1 MSRQHLVLHRSDCGA
16 VLRLVARKT
25 TGRTNFIDCEINPCV
40 TSNVMYNAI
49 NNNGKGRKMRKRIQE
64 IRAKIEALT
73 AQVERLNIEQ
83 DQAAAIFDAA
93 PDIDTAEG
101 EWLKYYEANQPEME
115 AAGLYLH
122 IERLKD
128 VLAS

>member
-1 MSRQHLVLHRSDCGA
+1 
-16 VLRLVARKT
+16 
-25 TGRTNFIDCEINPCV
+25 
-40 TSNVMYNAI
+40 MYNAI

-115 AAGLYLH
+115 AAALYLH

>member
-1 MSRQHLVLHRSDCGA
+1 
-16 VLRLVARKT
+16 
-25 TGRTNFIDCEINPCV
+25 
-40 TSNVMYNAI
+40 
-49 NNNGKGRKMRKRIQE
+49 MRKRIQE

-93 PDIDTAEG
+93 PDVDEKA
-101 EWLKYYEANQPEME
+101 WLAYYEANQPEME
-115 AAGLYLH
+115 AAALYLH